1 MDPCATCGVAIQA
14 DWRYCEG
21 CGSPQHIKA
30 VPNSCD
36 FVAASGDGCS
46 RAALDGGARCALH
59 VALSAALT
67 EQAFTTVQTPHSEV
81 VPATVPSSASGEIE
95 LDVEAFLTSLAAT
108 DYAPADFTPPESH
121 APAEYAPVADDA
133 AAFIPPVPD
142 AMQPDAVEPDAV
154 QPDPAP
160 EPPLYANYATQ
171 RVRSNPVTPARAVA
185 GGIVVVVLV
194 AVAVL
199 ATGWRS
205 SSSELKASN
214 TQLAAAKA
222 QLNQTKDALAASE
235 QASEG
240 MKLELTGKVIETQKT
255 AEELAAT
262 KQEASGVRQSLA
274 DSQKRVDLQ
283 ANQISVL
290 KTCLDGIAR
299 ADYEAAHGS
308 YDVAVSILNSV
319 QPACRKAA
327 AYL

>member
-1 MDPCATCGVAIQA
+1 
-14 DWRYCEG
+14 
-21 CGSPQHIKA
+21 
-30 VPNSCD
+30 
-36 FVAASGDGCS
+36 VAASGDGCS
-46 RAALDGGARCALH
+46 RTALDGGARCALH
-59 VALSAALT
+59 VALSTALT
-67 EQAFTTVQTPHSEV
+67 EQTFTTVQTPHAEV
-81 VPATVPSSASGEIE
+81 VPATVPSSANGEIE

-108 DYAPADFTPPESH
+108 DYAPADFTPAESH
-121 APAEYAPVADDA
+121 PPVEYAPVADDA
-133 AAFIPPVPD
+133 AAFMPPVPD
-142 AMQPDAVEPDAV
+142 AV
-154 QPDPAP
+154 QPNTAP

-171 RVRSNPVTPARAVA
+171 RVRSNPVTPARAVV
-185 GGIVVVVLV
+185 GGIVVVVLI

-205 SSSELKASN
+205 SSSQLKASN
-214 TQLAAAKA
+214 TQLAAAKTE
-222 QLNQTKDALAASE
+222 LNQTKDALAASE